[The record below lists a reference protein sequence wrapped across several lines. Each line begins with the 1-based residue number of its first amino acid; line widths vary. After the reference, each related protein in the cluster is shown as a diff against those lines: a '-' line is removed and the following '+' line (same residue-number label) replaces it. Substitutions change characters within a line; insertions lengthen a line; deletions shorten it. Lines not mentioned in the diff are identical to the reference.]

1 MPNLLV
7 NAQSFGKVMLAEKKI
22 KSKPEPAK
30 PESGSSN
37 KQASSQETSAVPA
50 GGKEQAPN
58 VSPNETVV
66 ETPQKQSANS
76 NKEGEL
82 FAIKILKKDVII
94 QDDDV
99 DCALIEKRVLAL
111 QSKPSFLVQLHSCFQ
126 TVDRLF
132 FVMEYVY
139 G

>member
-1 MPNLLV
+1 
-7 NAQSFGKVMLAEKKI
+7 MLAEKKI
-22 KSKPEPAK
+22 KPAPVKPEDGA
-30 PESGSSN
+30 SN
-37 KQASSQETSAVPA
+37 NGKRANDQETTAAASVPA
-50 GGKEQAPN
+50 GGKEQTAK
-58 VSPNETVV
+58 VKPNESAT
-66 ETPQKQSANS
+66 ETPQKQSATTNQ
-76 NKEGEL
+76 EPEL

-111 QSKPSFLVQLHSCFQ
+111 QNKPSFLVQLHSCFQ

-132 FVMEYVY
+132 FVMEYVN

>member
-1 MPNLLV
+1 
-7 NAQSFGKVMLAEKKI
+7 MLAEKKI
-22 KSKPEPAK
+22 KSKPAPAK
-30 PESGSSN
+30 PEGGASNNGKPASG
-37 KQASSQETSAVPA
+37 QETTAAASVPA
-50 GGKEQAPN
+50 GGKEQTAK
-58 VSPNETVV
+58 PNETVA
-66 ETPQKQSANS
+66 ETPQKQSTNT
-76 NKEGEL
+76 NQETEL

-111 QSKPSFLVQLHSCFQ
+111 QNKPSFLVQLHSCFQ

-132 FVMEYVY
+132 FVMEYVN